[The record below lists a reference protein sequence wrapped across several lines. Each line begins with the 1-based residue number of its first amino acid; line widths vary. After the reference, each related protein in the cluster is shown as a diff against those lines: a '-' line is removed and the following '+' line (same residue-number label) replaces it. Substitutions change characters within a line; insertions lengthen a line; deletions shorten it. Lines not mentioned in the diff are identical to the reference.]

1 MSILIRIL
9 LEANLLNSRSNL
21 TLGFVGVILLFL
33 FLVSIMK
40 RVTKLIIFTGIIF
53 ALFAC
58 TYVAKVNIVDNNKL
72 EFTATYVK
80 SPDGQ
85 IEYEDIAGVAL
96 SNDNKRITLTSEDG
110 DEIVLKV
117 DTNYGKA
124 LKEGIEKMSQ
134 AKAKK

>member
-1 MSILIRIL
+1 M
-9 LEANLLNSRSNL
+9 
-21 TLGFVGVILLFL
+21 
-33 FLVSIMK
+33 
-40 RVTKLIIFTGIIF
+40 
-53 ALFAC
+53 
-58 TYVAKVNIVDNNKL
+58 NIVDNNKL

-96 SNDNKRITLTSEDG
+96 SNDNKKITLTSEDG